1 MFYISTI
8 LFYVSAASLMLED
21 VFSVYLASVYLASVY
36 LESVYLDMHEHS
48 GMFIAC

>member
-21 VFSVYLASVYLASVY
+21 VFSVYLASVYLV
-36 LESVYLDMHEHS
+36 SVYLDMHEHS